1 MLFGSTSVI
10 ETPLGNV
17 IAFVDV
23 FTENKVR
30 SSEPSNSFM
39 AIVFVAELSSQ
50 IVPATA
56 DAGLDPP
63 RIFQLTGYLKCSQM
77 PQSRSRPQ

>member
-17 IAFVDV
+17 IALVDV

-30 SSEPSNSFM
+30 SSEPSNNFM

-63 RIFQLTGYLKCSQM
+63 RWPVFKAVRLLLSVCLNVAKV
-77 PQSRSRPQ
+77 